1 VSRRSGRNNGP
12 QQSVRDLRRSMVQVQ
27 IGQRIYDAVYVSNC
41 RTCTSPA
48 RMLIEEKILQ
58 NFSFRAIAEQ
68 FSEAVVEGESGH
80 PQTLPKISHQSIYG
94 HFQNGHMPLEA
105 ATLRRLAE
113 KRARQIGAEYEA
125 QAEQFVDHVVLAEA
139 TVARVYDRMMKGEI
153 EPEVKDGLAA
163 AKMIAEVEASTA
175 AGLDAEAWSDA
186 MQVYFETAQ
195 QFMDAPTWAR
205 FTRALAVNPILRAL
219 EKRLNPD
226 PTVIDAVPVAIEG
239 AAS

>member
-1 VSRRSGRNNGP
+1 VSRRKKIGVGP
-12 QQSVRDLRRSMVQVQ
+12 QHSARDLRRSMVQVQ
-27 IGQRIYDAVYVSNC
+27 IGQRVYDAVYISSC

-68 FSEAVVEGESGH
+68 FSETVVEGENGH
-80 PQTLPKISHQSIYG
+80 PQTLPRITHQSIYG
-94 HFQNGHMPLEA
+94 HFHNGHMPLEA

-113 KRARQIGAEYEA
+113 KRARSIGADYEA

-139 TVARVYDRMMKGEI
+139 TVARVYERMAKGEI

-163 AKMIAEVEASTA
+163 AKMIAEIEATTSK
-175 AGLDAEAWSDA
+175 GLDAEAWSDA

-195 QFMDAPTWAR
+195 QFMDPTTWGR
-205 FTRALAVNPILRAL
+205 FTRALSVNPILRAL

-226 PTVIDAVPVAIEG
+226 PTVIDALPAAIEG